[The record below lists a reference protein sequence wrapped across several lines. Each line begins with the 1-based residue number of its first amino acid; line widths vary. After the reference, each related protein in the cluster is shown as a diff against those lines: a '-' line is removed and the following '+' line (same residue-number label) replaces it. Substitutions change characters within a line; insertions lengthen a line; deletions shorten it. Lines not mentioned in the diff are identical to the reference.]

1 MTAGPREDQHAGQAV
16 SQGEAAA
23 AAHQAAALA
32 QHAISGSTVAVEAAS
47 TPDAH
52 AVAWTPADTTAQP
65 TLVPSEPQPVNRPG
79 NHPPPAA

>member
-1 MTAGPREDQHAGQAV
+1 MTAGSSENAAAAVAQAAGE
-16 SQGEAAA
+16 SAA

-47 TPDAH
+47 TPDAR

-79 NHPPPAA
+79 NHPPPAT